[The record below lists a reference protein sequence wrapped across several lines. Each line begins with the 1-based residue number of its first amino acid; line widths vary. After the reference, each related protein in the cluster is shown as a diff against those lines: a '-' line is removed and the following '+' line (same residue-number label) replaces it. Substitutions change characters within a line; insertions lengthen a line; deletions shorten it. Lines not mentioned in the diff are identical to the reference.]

1 MYRFYNLQ
9 SGSDHN
15 ISLSTIFVDDERF
28 LKNYN
33 LKIYFGQ
40 GWPGPRINRYNS
52 GFVYHIESGYYSET
66 RCLFGLGWLSLL
78 HFCTVTYIYSFKC
91 FAQSLFMRSGCNC
104 FTKHLLHFFPPNPA
118 VHKLK
123 EVCNNLLIYALSI
136 FEY

>member
-66 RCLFGLGWLSLL
+66 RCLFGLGWLLLLL
-78 HFCTVTYIYSFKC
+78 HFCTDSN
-91 FAQSLFMRSGCNC
+91 LFIQ
-104 FTKHLLHFFPPNPA
+104 KPLLNLCLWDLDVIALQNIFLQFFPPPNPA
-118 VHKLK
+118 VHKLRRS
-123 EVCNNLLIYALSI
+123 VIIY
-136 FEY
+136 

>member
-40 GWPGPRINRYNS
+40 AENKSLHRLA
-52 GFVYHIESGYYSET
+52 
-66 RCLFGLGWLSLL
+66 LFIILS
-78 HFCTVTYIYSFKC
+78 
-91 FAQSLFMRSGCNC
+91 
-104 FTKHLLHFFPPNPA
+104 A
-118 VHKLK
+118 VITL
-123 EVCNNLLIYALSI
+123 
-136 FEY
+136 

>member
-15 ISLSTIFVDDERF
+15 ISLYINDFVDDERF

-52 GFVYHIESGYYSET
+52 AA
-66 RCLFGLGWLSLL
+66 LFIILSLVITL
-78 HFCTVTYIYSFKC
+78 KHDVYLVWPHSGCYI
-91 FAQSLFMRSGCNC
+91 FAQ
-104 FTKHLLHFFPPNPA
+104 
-118 VHKLK
+118 
-123 EVCNNLLIYALSI
+123 LLIFIHSNPLLNLCL
-136 FEY
+136 